1 MIITTDI
8 TTIGEVLIDLT
19 QTGVNAQNVPM
30 LAANP
35 GGAPAN
41 VAVAAAR
48 LGAKTAFCGK
58 VGRDGFGSYL
68 SQVLQEKQTIQYSHT
83 LESLIGGQTA
93 AGFAITG
100 FYEDVDDDLICR
112 YSAKYFATRAVK

>member
-1 MIITTDI
+1 M
-8 TTIGEVLIDLT
+8 
-19 QTGVNAQNVPM
+19 
-30 LAANP
+30 
-35 GGAPAN
+35 
-41 VAVAAAR
+41 
-48 LGAKTAFCGK
+48 
-58 VGRDGFGSYL
+58 
-68 SQVLQEKQTIQYSHT
+68 LQEKQTIQYSHT